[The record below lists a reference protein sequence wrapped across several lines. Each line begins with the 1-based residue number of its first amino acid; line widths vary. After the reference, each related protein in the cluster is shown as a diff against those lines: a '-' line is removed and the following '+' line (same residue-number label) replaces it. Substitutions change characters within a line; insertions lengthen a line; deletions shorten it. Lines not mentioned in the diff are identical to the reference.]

1 MSTYYDILGLE
12 PGASQAEIKRAYF
25 KMVRQYSPEAD
36 PEQFQKIREA
46 YEQLQ
51 QGGNTGTEG
60 PADRNIQADGRQ
72 GESERCLRGGI
83 SSFFT
88 GHTVSL
94 STGHRAAPVRQYR
107 QGRKERGTVSPQRT
121 GE

>member
-51 QGGNTGTEG
+51 QGGNTGT
-60 PADRNIQADGRQ
+60 GRYF
-72 GESERCLRGGI
+72 LRSAI
-83 SSFFT
+83 
-88 GHTVSL
+88 
-94 STGHRAAPVRQYR
+94 R
-107 QGRKERGTVSPQRT
+107 GRKKCWGRSKYT
-121 GE
+121 GGWETRRK